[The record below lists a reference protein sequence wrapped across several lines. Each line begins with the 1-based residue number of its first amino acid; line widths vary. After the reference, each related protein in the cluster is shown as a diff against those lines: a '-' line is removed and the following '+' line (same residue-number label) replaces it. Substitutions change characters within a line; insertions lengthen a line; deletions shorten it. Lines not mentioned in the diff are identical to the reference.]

1 MRPQVWMRES
11 LMSFQAWMR
20 EALMS
25 FQAWMREAL
34 MSVDGHMC
42 VDAYIIYTIHFLHC
56 NTIRNKSNMIVKCA
70 SLMQHA
76 SLVIGF
82 GLCLCP
88 RPCPALQLCL
98 PRALPCLC
106 PCKSLPLPSS
116 WACPCRHCLHLLPQG
131 RRTSNA
137 SQAACGLSEY
147 REPILHRHP

>member
-1 MRPQVWMRES
+1 MLLADTMS
-11 LMSFQAWMR
+11 LRADKTCKQYNFYEGSPHELPGLDEGSPHECGWAHVR
-20 EALMS
+20 
-25 FQAWMREAL
+25 
-34 MSVDGHMC
+34 GC
-42 VDAYIIYTIHFLHC
+42 IHFRHC

-147 REPILHRHP
+147 REPILDRHP